1 MGEFDDYIL
10 IILMSPYPTTRASVN
25 LVMQIYDL

>member
-10 IILMSPYPTTRASVN
+10 IILMSSYPTTRAST
-25 LVMQIYDL
+25 